1 MAVLQMNVH
10 DDTAR
15 AGGAEPGVPRRAHAG
30 GGGSATGPARAAAG
44 IVLAAALLAGCSP
57 AKFSVGHVMVPVLDN
72 ARDAAM
78 ASDDLRTFQD
88 GAAANLFL
96 LEGLIRTDPGNPDLR
111 LTASMLYFSYA
122 FSTHEETEPDYASK
136 LYLKGVAQGRAAL
149 AKNKKLAADW
159 SVPFEEFEKTLP
171 ALRRKDVPA
180 AVWTAANWAQFIALH
195 LDSTAVLRDIPKVTA
210 LLERCAELDG
220 AYFNGLPHVM
230 IGSLHAFRP
239 PLFGGSPEKSLASFE
254 QAFLAAGDSFLL
266 PKYFFARF
274 YLYRV
279 QDGDEFR
286 RVLEGVASA
295 PETADDAYRLLNL
308 IARQKST
315 TLLGEADD
323 LF

>member
-1 MAVLQMNVH
+1 MGR
-10 DDTAR
+10 DSG
-15 AGGAEPGVPRRAHAG
+15 AGALG
-30 GGGSATGPARAAAG
+30 
-44 IVLAAALLAGCSP
+44 LAACLLAGACSP
-57 AKFSVGHVMVPVLDN
+57 AKFSVGHAMVPVLDN

-96 LEGLIRTDPGNPDLR
+96 LEGLIRTDPDNPGLR
-111 LTASMLYFSYA
+111 INASMLYFSYA
-122 FSTHEETEPDYASK
+122 FSTHEETDPAYASR
-136 LYLKGVAQGRAAL
+136 LYLKGVAHGRAVL
-149 AKNKKLAADW
+149 SKNRKLATDW
-159 SVPFEEFEKTLP
+159 GVPFEEFEKALP
-171 ALRRKDVPA
+171 ALRAKDVPA
-180 AVWTAANWAQFIALH
+180 AVWTAANWAQFISLH

-220 AYFNGLPHVM
+220 SYFHGLPHVM

-239 PLFGGSPEKSLASFE
+239 PMFGGSPEKSLASFE
-254 QAFLAAGDSFLL
+254 KSFAAAGDSFLL

-274 YLYRV
+274 YLYRI
-279 QDGDEFR
+279 QDGDAFR

-295 PETADDAYRLLNL
+295 PESPGDANRLLNL